1 MYKVYQI
8 EPLRVGLPHIRT
20 LVVRDKTVAQTARKR
35 FKVKTGKSAATAAD
49 TASPGEPQNGE
60 DPVSYF
66 LGTCPPGPAEP
77 FAQLIRGHWGGCEIR
92 NHGARDVQWQED
104 KTRSG
109 NWALNAN
116 LAILRVALISVKFRQ
131 GVTLSWPMIFEKCVH
146 STVPVF
152 SLINGKSIK
161 WKDRGMPL
169 AWPPPLGQLRRRGHG
184 RKITRTPRRGP
195 MGRQA

>member
-1 MYKVYQI
+1 MYKVYAL

-20 LVVRDKTVAQTARKR
+20 LVVREKTVEKTARKR
-35 FKVKTGKSAATAAD
+35 FKVSTGKTAATAA
-49 TASPGEPQNGE
+49 ASGVEENGE

-66 LGTCPPGPAEP
+66 LGTRLPGPAES

-92 NHGARDVQWQED
+92 NHGTRDVQWEED

-109 NWALNAN
+109 NWVLNAA

-131 GVTLSWPMIFEKCVH
+131 GVTLSWPRIFEQCAH
-146 STVPVF
+146 STVSAM

-161 WKDRGMPL
+161 
-169 AWPPPLGQLRRRGHG
+169 
-184 RKITRTPRRGP
+184 
-195 MGRQA
+195 

>member
-1 MYKVYQI
+1 M
-8 EPLRVGLPHIRT
+8 GLPHIRT
-20 LVVRDKTVAQTARKR
+20 LVVREKTVEKTARKR
-35 FKVKTGKSAATAAD
+35 FKVKAGKSAATAAD
-49 TASPGEPQNGE
+49 TASAADKTTPDEEKNGE

-66 LGTCPPGPAEP
+66 LGTRLSGPAES

-92 NHGARDVQWQED
+92 NHGTRDVQWEED

-131 GVTLSWPMIFEKCVH
+131 GVTLSWPRIFEQCAH
-146 STVPVF
+146 STVSAF

-161 WKDRGMPL
+161 
-169 AWPPPLGQLRRRGHG
+169 
-184 RKITRTPRRGP
+184 
-195 MGRQA
+195 